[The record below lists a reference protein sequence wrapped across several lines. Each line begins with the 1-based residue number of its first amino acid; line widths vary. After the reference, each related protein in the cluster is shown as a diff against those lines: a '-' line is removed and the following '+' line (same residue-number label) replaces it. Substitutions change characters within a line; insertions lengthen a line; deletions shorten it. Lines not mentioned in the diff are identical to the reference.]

1 VQAQPGGPFVLE
13 TSSLQIMVDV
23 TELVYGEGDAP
34 PQSFFSKLT
43 VELVAMAN
51 SAESGDSPF

>member
-1 VQAQPGGPFVLE
+1 
-13 TSSLQIMVDV
+13 VDV

-43 VELVAMAN
+43 VELVAMAKP
-51 SAESGDSPF
+51 AESGDSPF